1 MRHRLG
7 ALLRRLGSS
16 TKTSLAAV
24 GLGTTVYLSN
34 DLIQYRKLKG
44 NKKNNVK
51 NVLVLPFHRMKIV
64 EHKKSSPFSKLSS
77 LSSGDKMME
86 VEIHELVDMI
96 HNAANDPSIHSIYAT
111 FGHGFGFKCGGFAH
125 IEEIRD
131 AIRVFNESHRRH
143 KNGRGERNEEIES
156 PIIKRSYAFADTF
169 DNPIDSAN
177 KEYFL
182 ASAFSQIY
190 LQPRGN
196 IHLYGVSLQNIF
208 LADSFKKYGLKAS
221 VFRHG
226 IYKNAGSIF
235 TDNAYTKAHLENS
248 RAIAQSINN
257 VMYEKISESR
267 RFPKEFNRLWQAV
280 HDYGTMSADNAQ
292 EIGLV
297 DQLPQVN
304 PLYDL
309 VKISSGDGE
318 NLNVLKTKWSALTGT
333 FDGNKLIDFSS
344 YKQLLLKQK
353 AWDEQKTKLYQT
365 LKHMKDRSTAFEG
378 LVRAFG
384 YDPKYFGFDKES
396 VDTIYSKPT
405 TDKIAV
411 IHVNG
416 TIRDKTAKQ
425 VSRALREIKDDKTV
439 KCIILRID
447 SPGGAVTASETIL
460 EECKDSDKPI
470 ICSFSNLA
478 ASGGYYIST
487 HADKIFSSPTTLTGS
502 IGVLSLKFDA
512 TEFAKRH
519 GINAGF
525 VSSSSHAQTFN
536 LLQPLTKETRRNLER
551 FVDRVYWY
559 FKKIVAEGRNLST
572 KEVNQVAQGRV
583 WTGIQAKEI
592 GLVDELGGF
601 DRALNYA
608 KDKYASENA
617 QVLTYPK
624 QKSLGETL
632 FKIRDYDMTQ
642 SESIQNFILSDLM
655 KSIVTGFEDLGQ
667 VSVLS
672 QNHVTLCMDEKSAVE
687 MILQEAFYGDL

>member
-1 MRHRLG
+1 MKHRFG
-7 ALLRRLGSS
+7 AILRRLGSS
-16 TKTSLAAV
+16 TKTCLAV
-24 GLGTTVYLSN
+24 IGLGTTVYLSD
-34 DLIQYRKLKG
+34 DLIKYRKLNG
-44 NKKNNVK
+44 TDENKSK

-64 EHKKSSPFSKLSS
+64 EHKKSSPFSMLSS
-77 LSSGDKMME
+77 LSNENKTME

-96 HNAANDPSIHSIYAT
+96 HHASNDPSIHSIYAT
-111 FGHGFGFKCGGFAH
+111 FGHGFGFKCGGLAH

-143 KNGRGERNEEIES
+143 KNGRGERNDESES
-156 PIIKRSYAFADTF
+156 PVIKRSYAFADTF

-182 ASAFSQIY
+182 ASAFSQVY
-190 LQPRGN
+190 LQSRGN

-226 IYKNAGSIF
+226 VYKNAGSIF
-235 TDNAYTKAHLENS
+235 TDRDYTKAHLVNS

-257 VMYEKISESR
+257 VIYNKISESR
-267 RFPKEFNRLWQAV
+267 RFPKEFHRLWQAIN
-280 HDYGTMSADNAQ
+280 DYGTITADDAQ

-297 DQLPQVN
+297 DQLPPVN

-309 VKISSGDGE
+309 IKIASGDSE
-318 NLNVLKTKWSALTGT
+318 NIDILKTKWSALTGT
-333 FDGNKLIDFSS
+333 FHSNKMIDYTS
-344 YKQLLLKQK
+344 YKQLLLKRR
-353 AWDEQKTKLYQT
+353 AWDQQKTKLYQT
-365 LKHMKDRSTAFEG
+365 LKHMSDRSTAFEN

-384 YDPKYFGFDKES
+384 FDPKYFGFDEES
-396 VDTIYSKPT
+396 VDTIFSKPT

-416 TIRDKTAKQ
+416 TIMNKTAKQ
-425 VSRALREIKDDKTV
+425 VSKALREIRDDKTV
-439 KCIILRID
+439 KCIILRIN
-447 SPGGAVTASETIL
+447 SPGGSVTASETIF

-487 HADKIFSSPTTLTGS
+487 YADKIFAQPTTLTGS

-525 VSSSSHAQTFN
+525 VTSSPHAQTFN
-536 LLQPLTKETRRNLER
+536 ILQPLTNESRKNLER

-559 FKKIVAEGRNLST
+559 FKKIVAEGRNLSN
-572 KEVNQVAQGRV
+572 KEVNQVAEGRV
-583 WTGIQAKEI
+583 WTGIEAKEN
-592 GLVDELGGF
+592 GLIDELGGF
-601 DRALNYA
+601 DRAINYA
-608 KDKYASENA
+608 KNKFASENA

-624 QKSLGETL
+624 QKSFVETL
-632 FKIRDYDMTQ
+632 IKTGVNDMTQ
-642 SESIQNFILSDLM
+642 PESIKSSILGNLM
-655 KSIVTGFEDLGQ
+655 SSIVTGFEDLGDI
-667 VSVLS
+667 SILA

-687 MILQEAFYGDL
+687 MILEEAFYRDL